1 MGSRRRKSKP
11 AVTALTK
18 REFAKLS
25 KSLQSSIKIHKMLAD
40 PLADFV
46 QRTCGGQEAV
56 LQLLRR
62 STHDGEA
69 QHLAEV
75 WEHLR
80 CEAGAGG
87 RGGKQ
92 PVDLDRLIDAAGLH
106 ARDFIGII
114 SRCGWDIGLEMGKV
128 IFAMRYPQM
137 MQASME
143 RATQVDGTDER
154 RMHFQ
159 ATGHLPTSKGINIA
173 MMQNNRNGDDDEAPK
188 PGKAPSFKLTAR
200 NVVRDLPPAQ
210 E

>member
-1 MGSRRRKSKP
+1 MGSRRRATKSVK
-11 AVTALTK
+11 ALTK

-25 KSLQSSIKIHKMLAD
+25 KGLQSSIKIHKMLAD

-62 STHDGEA
+62 STHDVEA
-69 QHLAEV
+69 QDLVRV
-75 WEHLR
+75 WEAMR
-80 CEAGAGG
+80 SQNGP
-87 RGGKQ
+87 GKQ

-173 MMQNNRNGDDDEAPK
+173 MMQNNRNGDDDAPT

-200 NVVRDLPPAQ
+200 NVVRDLPPAS